1 MARRLRTVL
10 ARLADGDRECALFEG
25 RSAISQCALHVL
37 GVEPIDRGHGAAF
50 LASAA
55 SALVR
60 DEICKPDAIIA
71 WGEAA
76 AAVLPAIQATSR
88 VFVLPTGTWGPPLSA
103 AERAALDPNAPDLA
117 MAKGSLAGLGAID
130 ADVVV
135 FPSPSS
141 ARRFEGAREFSFRAS
156 DQPVV
161 SVRFGCDEAPCDP
174 ATDPALAAGFSLD
187 APAGKADCRKALAR
201 RTSLALGRRTLLV
214 ATAPLAIAEGWP
226 RAYRRHFGPGSFGCR
241 VRGAGHWRT
250 RAGGRDQAHRHR
262 DPGQD
267 RHLPRDGAGGERQ
280 ILAGA
285 DVLLLADKDN
295 HLARTAGLA
304 MRYATLPLV
313 PDCAAYADYM
323 VDYDVA
329 SQTGN
334 GLLYQPA
341 DAYEQVSVVLRAAGL
356 RGNPDVWQPLQNRLM
371 HAAPHWAATAA
382 LFEGLCLYRRDA
394 DWQGSQFFPDGSA
407 RARAL
412 SPTRQ
417 RPHRIQQR
425 RLPWPPPF
433 PKQERSCTPI
443 PLEPR
448 LAPARAT
455 PESGTWSKSPRWRTP
470 KRGRPPRAAA
480 RIRRWVSGP

>member
-1 MARRLRTVL
+1 MADILIVGDEISPVAASESAVCAAALGRALSAAKHKVTMLTLASEERAARLPGMARRLRTVL
-10 ARLADGDRECALFEG
+10 ARLADGDRECSLFEG
-25 RSAISQCALHVL
+25 RSAISQCPLHVL
-37 GVEPIDRGHGAAF
+37 GVEPVDRGHGAAF

-55 SALVR
+55 GALVR
-60 DEICKPDAIIA
+60 DEICRPDAIIA

-88 VFVLPTGTWGPPLSA
+88 VFVLPTGSWGSPLSP

-141 ARRFEGAREFSFRAS
+141 ARAFASTREFSFRAS

-161 SVRFGCDEAPCDP
+161 SVRFGCDEAPWDP
-174 ATDPALAAGFSLD
+174 STDPALAATYTSD
-187 APAGKADCRKALAR
+187 APGGKAECRKALAR

-214 ATAPLAIAEGWP
+214 ATAPLAIAEGGRTLIDAISNLIRSDVAFVVP
-226 RAYRRHFGPGSFGCR
+226 GVGERALVDEIRRIAIEAPGKIAIYPETGPS
-241 VRGAGHWRT
+241 A
-250 RAGGRDQAHRHR
+250 
-262 DPGQD
+262 
-267 RHLPRDGAGGERQ
+267 ERQ

-295 HLARTAGLA
+295 NLARTAGLA

-313 PDCAAYADYM
+313 PDCAAYTDYM

-334 GLLYQPA
+334 GLLYDVN
-341 DAYEQVSVVLRAAGL
+341 DAYEHMSVVLRAAGL
-356 RGNPDVWQPLQNRLM
+356 RGNPDVWQPLQKQIM

-382 LFEGLCLYRRDA
+382 LFEGLCL
-394 DWQGSQFFPDGSA
+394 SQPASA
-407 RARAL
+407 
-412 SPTRQ
+412 
-417 RPHRIQQR
+417 
-425 RLPWPPPF
+425 
-433 PKQERSCTPI
+433 
-443 PLEPR
+443 
-448 LAPARAT
+448 
-455 PESGTWSKSPRWRTP
+455 
-470 KRGRPPRAAA
+470 
-480 RIRRWVSGP
+480 

>member
-1 MARRLRTVL
+1 MADIFIVGDEISPVAECESAIGAAALGRALSAAKHKVTMLTLASEERASRLPGMARRLRTVL
-10 ARLADGDRECALFEG
+10 ARLADGDRECSLFEG

-37 GVEPIDRGHGAAF
+37 GAEPIDRGHGAAF

-55 SALVR
+55 SAMVR
-60 DEICKPDAIIA
+60 DEICRPDVIIA

-88 VFVLPTGTWGPPLSA
+88 VFVLPTGTWGSPLSA
-103 AERAALDPNAPDLA
+103 TERAALDPNAPDLA

-141 ARRFEGAREFSFRAS
+141 ARGFASAREFSFRAS

-174 ATDPALAAGFSLD
+174 ATDPALAARYSSD
-187 APAGKADCRKALAR
+187 APSGKAECRKALAR

-214 ATAPLAIAEGWP
+214 ATAPLAIAEGGRSLINAISSLVRSDVAFVVP
-226 RAYRRHFGPGSFGCR
+226 GVGERALVEEIKRIAIETPGKIAIYPEYGSL
-241 VRGAGHWRT
+241 A
-250 RAGGRDQAHRHR
+250 
-262 DPGQD
+262 
-267 RHLPRDGAGGERQ
+267 ERQ

-329 SQTGN
+329 SQTGS
-334 GLLYQPA
+334 GLLYKVN
-341 DAYEQVSVVLRAAGL
+341 DAFEHLSVVLRAAGL
-356 RGNPDVWQPLQNRLM
+356 RGNPDVWQPLQKRLM
-371 HAAPHWAATAA
+371 HAAPHWSATAA
-382 LFEGLCLYRRDA
+382 LFESLCL
-394 DWQGSQFFPDGSA
+394 SQPASA
-407 RARAL
+407 
-412 SPTRQ
+412 
-417 RPHRIQQR
+417 
-425 RLPWPPPF
+425 
-433 PKQERSCTPI
+433 
-443 PLEPR
+443 
-448 LAPARAT
+448 
-455 PESGTWSKSPRWRTP
+455 
-470 KRGRPPRAAA
+470 
-480 RIRRWVSGP
+480 

>member
-1 MARRLRTVL
+1 MADILIVGDEVAPVAEGETAIGAAALGRALSAAKHKITMLTLASEERAARLPGMARRLRTVL

-60 DEICKPDAIIA
+60 DEICRPDAIVA

-88 VFVLPTGTWGPPLSA
+88 LFVLPTGTWGPPLSS

-117 MAKGSLAGLGAID
+117 MARGSLAGLGAID

-156 DQPVV
+156 DQAVV
-161 SVRFGCDEAPCDP
+161 SVRFGCDEAPWDP

-214 ATAPLAIAEGWP
+214 ATAPLAIAEGG
-226 RAYRRHFGPGSFGCR
+226 RAIIDAILNLIRSDVAFVVPGIGERALVDEIKRIAIETPGKIAIYPETGP
-241 VRGAGHWRT
+241 A
-250 RAGGRDQAHRHR
+250 A
-262 DPGQD
+262 
-267 RHLPRDGAGGERQ
+267 ERQ

-382 LFEGLCLYRRDA
+382 LFEGL
-394 DWQGSQFFPDGSA
+394 F
-407 RARAL
+407 L
-412 SPTRQ
+412 SP
-417 RPHRIQQR
+417 P
-425 RLPWPPPF
+425 
-433 PKQERSCTPI
+433 
-443 PLEPR
+443 
-448 LAPARAT
+448 
-455 PESGTWSKSPRWRTP
+455 
-470 KRGRPPRAAA
+470 
-480 RIRRWVSGP
+480 VSV

>member
-1 MARRLRTVL
+1 MADILIVGDEVAPVAEGEAAIGAAALGRALSATKHKVTMLTLASEERATRLPGMARRLRTVL
-10 ARLADGDRECALFEG
+10 ARLADGDCECALFEG

-55 SALVR
+55 AALLR

-88 VFVLPTGTWGPPLSA
+88 VFVLPIGTWGPPLTST
-103 AERAALDPNAPDLA
+103 ERAALDPNAPDLA

-141 ARRFEGAREFSFRAS
+141 ARRFESAREFSFRAS
-156 DQPVV
+156 DQAVV

-174 ATDPALAAGFSLD
+174 ATDPALAAKFSLD

-214 ATAPLAIAEGWP
+214 ATAPLAIAEGG
-226 RAYRRHFGPGSFGCR
+226 RALINAISNLVRSDVAFVVPGSGD
-241 VRGAGHWRT
+241 
-250 RAGGRDQAHRHR
+250 RALVDEIKRIAIET
-262 DPGQD
+262 PGKIAVYPD
-267 RHLPRDGAGGERQ
+267 TGPSAERQ

-295 HLARTAGLA
+295 YLARTAGRA

-341 DAYEQVSVVLRAAGL
+341 DPYEQVSVVLRAAGL

-382 LFEGLCLYRRDA
+382 LFEGL
-394 DWQGSQFFPDGSA
+394 F
-407 RARAL
+407 L
-412 SPTRQ
+412 SP
-417 RPHRIQQR
+417 
-425 RLPWPPPF
+425 
-433 PKQERSCTPI
+433 
-443 PLEPR
+443 PL
-448 LAPARAT
+448 
-455 PESGTWSKSPRWRTP
+455 S
-470 KRGRPPRAAA
+470 
-480 RIRRWVSGP
+480 V

>member
-1 MARRLRTVL
+1 MADILIVGDEVAPVADGESAIGAAALGRALSAAKHKVTMLTLASDERASLLPGMARRLRTVL
-10 ARLADGDRECALFEG
+10 ARLADGDRECVLFEG
-25 RSAISQCALHVL
+25 RSAISQCALYVL

-55 SALVR
+55 TALLR
-60 DEICKPDAIIA
+60 DEICRPDAIIA

-88 VFVLPTGTWGPPLSA
+88 IFVLPTGTWGPPLSA
-103 AERAALDPNAPDLA
+103 TERAALDPNAPDLA
-117 MAKGSLAGLGAID
+117 MAQGSLSGLGAID

-141 ARRFEGAREFSFRAS
+141 ARRFETTREFSFRAS

-161 SVRFGCDEAPCDP
+161 AVHFGCDEAPYDP
-174 ATDPALAAGFSLD
+174 ATDPSLAARYGSD
-187 APAGKADCRKALAR
+187 TPAGKADCRKALAR

-214 ATAPLAIAEGWP
+214 ATAPLAIAEGG
-226 RAYRRHFGPGSFGCR
+226 RAIIDAISRLVRSDVAFVVPGTGERLLVDEIKRIAIETPGKIAIYPDTGP
-241 VRGAGHWRT
+241 A
-250 RAGGRDQAHRHR
+250 A
-262 DPGQD
+262 
-267 RHLPRDGAGGERQ
+267 ERQ

-313 PDCAAYADYM
+313 PDCSAYADYV

-334 GLLYQPA
+334 GLLYRPS
-341 DAYEQVSVVLRAAGL
+341 DVYEQTSVVLRAAGL

-371 HAAPHWAATAA
+371 RAAPHWAATAA
-382 LFEGLCLYRRDA
+382 LFEGLFV
-394 DWQGSQFFPDGSA
+394 SQ
-407 RARAL
+407 
-412 SPTRQ
+412 PT
-417 RPHRIQQR
+417 
-425 RLPWPPPF
+425 
-433 PKQERSCTPI
+433 
-443 PLEPR
+443 
-448 LAPARAT
+448 
-455 PESGTWSKSPRWRTP
+455 
-470 KRGRPPRAAA
+470 AA
-480 RIRRWVSGP
+480 